1 MKTQLYYI
9 LIASLFILFAT
20 TSCNKKNPET
30 NSYCTITGFVY
41 EEGTDNRISNA
52 DVTLS
57 PTGKPGKTNS
67 DGYFEFT
74 NLDNDQYTITV
85 QKSGYITNRKT
96 VSTEAGQTI
105 NISIPLEK
113 EN

>member
-1 MKTQLYYI
+1 MKTKSIYLLFTI
-9 LIASLFILFAT
+9 LTLFVLTI
-20 TSCNKKNPET
+20 SCNKKNPET

-57 PTGKPGKTNS
+57 PTGKPGKTNN
-67 DGYFEFT
+67 DGYFDFT

-96 VSTEAGQTI
+96 VTTEAGGTI
-105 NISIPLEK
+105 NVSIPLKK